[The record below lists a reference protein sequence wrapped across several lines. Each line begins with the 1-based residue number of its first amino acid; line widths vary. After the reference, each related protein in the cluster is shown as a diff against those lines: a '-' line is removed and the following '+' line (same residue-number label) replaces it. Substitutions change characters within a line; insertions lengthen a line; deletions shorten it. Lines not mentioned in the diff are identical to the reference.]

1 METRESA
8 KLLSRGFDSR
18 SGLSQTRVRI
28 SHRSALMCTSRFAHD
43 SRSGLQDLTFEY
55 FME

>member
-1 METRESA
+1 
-8 KLLSRGFDSR
+8 
-18 SGLSQTRVRI
+18 
-28 SHRSALMCTSRFAHD
+28 MCTSRFAHD